1 MDARRIERSTL
12 WKKWLAGE
20 SEVPEPIE
28 ILPETHVS
36 SGEEPTELP
45 DLDDA
50 LDMLD
55 DTLGYL
61 D

>member
-1 MDARRIERSTL
+1 MDARRDERSAL
-12 WKKWLAGE
+12 WRKWLAGE

-28 ILPETHVS
+28 ILSETHVS

-45 DLDDA
+45 NLDDA

>member
-1 MDARRIERSTL
+1 MDARRSERSNL
-12 WKKWLAGE
+12 WKQWLSGE

-28 ILPETHVS
+28 VLTDTHVS

-50 LDMLD
+50 LNMLD